1 MSALQPA
8 DHISRNTRLP
18 RTGGVG
24 RHMTDCSAR
33 DSVWLAACRGSP
45 DLSLRIVRLLTCLA
59 ALMLGGV
66 AGARA
71 DQWPSRQVTIIVP
84 FSAGGSTDL
93 LARVVAQHLQEKF
106 GQSFIVENKSGAS
119 GAIGSAAV
127 AKAEPDGYTLLVG
140 TGGSQVTGP
149 LTMKDS
155 PFDPAELIPV
165 ALIANLPGLIV
176 VHPSIPVDTIP
187 QLIAYLK
194 ANPDKLSYG
203 SSGTGTTT
211 HLGMELFKAETGT
224 RMTHVPF
231 RGAGDNATAV
241 AGNHVQLA
249 MDIVSVLL
257 PQARAGTM
265 RAIAVTSRERLASAS
280 DIPTVSETLKD
291 FEVVAW
297 VGMMAPARTP
307 RPIVDELANEVRHI
321 LARPDVTTNLYA
333 VGGVAAATTPDEFD
347 AFLADERARWEVVI
361 KGLGLLHSN

>member
-1 MSALQPA
+1 M
-8 DHISRNTRLP
+8 R
-18 RTGGVG
+18 
-24 RHMTDCSAR
+24 R
-33 DSVWLAACRGSP
+33 DSVNPPTDAGDS
-45 DLSLRIVRLLTCLA
+45 DLSLRIVRLFACLVA
-59 ALMLGGV
+59 IVLGGV
-66 AGARA
+66 LAARA
-71 DQWPSRQVTIIVP
+71 DQWPSHQVTIIVP

-93 LARVVAQHLQEKF
+93 LARVIAQHLQEKF

-127 AKAEPDGYTLLVG
+127 AKAEPDGYTLLIG

-165 ALIANLPGLIV
+165 ALIAKLPGLIV
-176 VHPSIPVDTIP
+176 VHPSIPARTVP
-187 QLIAYLK
+187 ELIAYLK

-224 RMTHVPF
+224 RITHVPF
-231 RGAGDNATAV
+231 RGAGDNANAV
-241 AGNHVQLA
+241 AGGHVQLA
-249 MDIVSVLL
+249 MDIISVLL
-257 PQARAGTM
+257 PQARAGTI
-265 RAIAVTSRERLASAS
+265 RAIAVTSRERLASAP

-297 VGMMAPARTP
+297 IGMMAPAQTP
-307 RPIVDELANEVRHI
+307 RLIVDKLAGEVARI
-321 LARPDVTTNLYA
+321 LARPDVKANLDA
-333 VGGVAAATTPDEFD
+333 VGGVGAATTPDQFG
-347 AFLADERARWEVVI
+347 AFLTDEHARWEVVI